1 MFLTNDGLS
10 RIWHNTRLGRAGPS
24 GQVARVSWVQTGGGR
39 HNTPACIAM
48 WQSSHGHHQPAQP
61 ELQPRK
67 IFNICPQK
75 IFAPRWGSF
84 SWEKYVLTTG
94 CRDVSPQAAAWI
106 CCSFPLHR
114 HRRPG
119 QLTADWN
126 CFSAVSWN
134 TVCLCL
140 CRKLLQDVAQT
151 SVSCFIISRES
162 VVLICGAEFHLN

>member
-1 MFLTNDGLS
+1 MIGHYS
-10 RIWHNTRLGRAGPS
+10 ARIWHNTRLCRAGPS

-67 IFNICPQK
+67 IFNICPK
-75 IFAPRWGSF
+75 
-84 SWEKYVLTTG
+84 KYLH
-94 CRDVSPQAAAWI
+94 RDGEASVGKSTFWRLGVVTSVRRLLPESAAASH
-106 CCSFPLHR
+106 C
-114 HRRPG
+114 
-119 QLTADWN
+119 TATAAQASWQDWN

>member
-67 IFNICPQK
+67 IFNICPK
-75 IFAPRWGSF
+75 
-84 SWEKYVLTTG
+84 KYLH
-94 CRDVSPQAAAWI
+94 RDGEASVGKSTFWRLGVVTSVRRLLLESAAASHCTATAAQASWQQI
-106 CCSFPLHR
+106 ETASVQC
-114 HRRPG
+114 PG
-119 QLTADWN
+119 ILSVYVYAEN
-126 CFSAVSWN
+126 Y
-134 TVCLCL
+134 
-140 CRKLLQDVAQT
+140 CRM
-151 SVSCFIISRES
+151 
-162 VVLICGAEFHLN
+162 